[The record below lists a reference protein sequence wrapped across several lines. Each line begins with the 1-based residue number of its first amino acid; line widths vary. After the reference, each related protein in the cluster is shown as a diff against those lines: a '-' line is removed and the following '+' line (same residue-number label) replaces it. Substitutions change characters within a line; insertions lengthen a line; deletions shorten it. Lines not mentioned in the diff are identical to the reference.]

1 MPRKDSKKN
10 VKESG
15 KTSAPKNSEV
25 QGKVDKKRTLKRTD
39 ISDRRIRRIVLAACP
54 PLRFRGDSD
63 EDLRISSDAIS
74 NIKVQ
79 AARFLKVLAE
89 EVNKKLTD
97 SKKKTITHQMIVD
110 ILEGPTGRTRLST
123 FGMGHQNLM
132 PQPNHFHSSRS
143 AHQNRKSTVLPRSGV
158 LRIFKKGYDFVI
170 TDEAKTSIVE
180 AVAAYISK
188 IGNGAGYVMQAAKRH
203 TIQECD
209 VSAVMSINYSC

>member
-1 MPRKDSKKN
+1 MARKDTKKEVKETGKTESSKK
-10 VKESG
+10 VR
-15 KTSAPKNSEV
+15 SE
-25 QGKVDKKRTLKRTD
+25 KKRSSKRTD

-63 EDLRISSDAIS
+63 DDLRISSDAIS
-74 NIKVQ
+74 SIKSQ

-110 ILEGPTGRTRLST
+110 ILEGPTGRTRLSV

-180 AVAAYISK
+180 AAAAYISK
-188 IGNGAGYVMQAAKRH
+188 IGNGAGNVMQAAKRH